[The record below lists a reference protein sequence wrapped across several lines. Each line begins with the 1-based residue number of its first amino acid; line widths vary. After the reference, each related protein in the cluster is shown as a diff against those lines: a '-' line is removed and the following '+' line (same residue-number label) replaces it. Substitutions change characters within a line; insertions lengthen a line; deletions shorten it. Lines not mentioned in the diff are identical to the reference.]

1 MKKIVVFG
9 ECMLEFAPVDAS
21 QYMKGIAGDVYN
33 TSVYLKRL
41 SDDLAD
47 VSMLTAIGEDRISK
61 DMLKQFEA
69 ESINTN
75 QVYYHPNKTLGC
87 YMIDIDDKGE
97 RSFTYWRSNAA
108 ARDTFS
114 LLSEQQRESLIQGTD
129 IFYFSGISLAIINDN
144 DRDHFWRF
152 VEQLSNAGK
161 QVVFDTNFRP
171 RLWQDPEFAKQ
182 EFERALT
189 FSNLVFAGVEDLEL
203 LAMGECFATV
213 SARLANF
220 DIEELV
226 IKHGEHGVQVQ
237 LAEQTEFIAITPV
250 KEVIDTTSAGDSFN
264 AGYIYARLLDQPQK
278 QAVELASALAAEVIQ
293 HRGAIIAKEQ
303 FTTVKNKLTLM

>member
-9 ECMLEFAPVDAS
+9 ECMLEFAPVDAG

-41 SDDLAD
+41 SGNLAD
-47 VSMLTAIGEDRISK
+47 VSMLTAIGEDVVSK
-61 DMLKQFEA
+61 GMLKQFEA
-69 ESINTN
+69 ENINTN
-75 QVYYHPNKTLGC
+75 QVFCHPNKTVGC

-97 RSFTYWRSNAA
+97 RTFTYWRSNAA

-114 LLSEQQRESLIQGTD
+114 LLSVQQRESLIQDTD
-129 IFYFSGISLAIINDN
+129 VFYFSGISLAIINDN

-161 QVVFDTNFRP
+161 QVVFDTNYRP
-171 RLWQDPEFAKQ
+171 RLWQESEFAKQ

-203 LAMGECFATV
+203 LAMGKCFASV
-213 SARLANF
+213 SASLASFN
-220 DIEELV
+220 IEELV
-226 IKHGEHGVQVQ
+226 IKHGEHGVQAQ
-237 LAEQTEFIAITPV
+237 LAEQTEFIPITPV
-250 KEVIDTTSAGDSFN
+250 KEVVDTTSAGDSFN
-264 AGYIYARLLDQPQK
+264 AGYIYARSLGQPQK

-293 HRGAIIAKEQ
+293 HRGAIIATDEFAKTKTALE
-303 FTTVKNKLTLM
+303 LS